1 MAHPGDVPD
10 RERKQGGGPDPGKRH
25 YSRTTEDGCG
35 TSPPRA
41 HSGPHRG
48 PLAYPLVSWSIS
60 VSHLL
65 ARSQPL
71 PAQRHSAEGTCR
83 RGLRGQRSAG
93 APHRGPC
100 PLTRH
105 RRAPGGASGARPCQ
119 GHVTGVPTSPGTE
132 AQRPA
137 DSSAGRPQ
145 PWGSGP
151 VPSHR
156 SCSYFRLPPKT
167 HRAPTCSV
175 ATQAG
180 MAPSPPLQKLPAADT
195 LHP

>member
-1 MAHPGDVPD
+1 MWDKPSAGSLRP
-10 RERKQGGGPDPGKRH
+10 
-25 YSRTTEDGCG
+25 
-35 TSPPRA
+35 PPRA
-41 HSGPHRG
+41 SGLSPCVLGYFSLSSPGQEPAPPSPETFRRG
-48 PLAYPLVSWSIS
+48 NMQERPPGSAERGG
-60 VSHLL
+60 
-65 ARSQPL
+65 A
-71 PAQRHSAEGTCR
+71 AQRAVP
-83 RGLRGQRSAG
+83 
-93 APHRGPC
+93 PH
-100 PLTRH
+100 T
-105 RRAPGGASGARPCQ
+105 AQASPGGASGARPCP

>member
-1 MAHPGDVPD
+1 MWDKPSAGSLRP
-10 RERKQGGGPDPGKRH
+10 
-25 YSRTTEDGCG
+25 
-35 TSPPRA
+35 PPRA
-41 HSGPHRG
+41 SGLSPCVLGYFSLSSPGQEPAPPSPETFRRG
-48 PLAYPLVSWSIS
+48 NMQERP
-60 VSHLL
+60 
-65 ARSQPL
+65 RG
-71 PAQRHSAEGTCR
+71 SAER
-83 RGLRGQRSAG
+83 G

-105 RRAPGGASGARPCQ
+105 RRAPGGPRAPGPAKGMSP
-119 GHVTGVPTSPGTE
+119 VSLPTSPGTE

-137 DSSAGRPQ
+137 DLSAGRPQ